1 MKKGLLQNSRLFF
14 NLVEMF
20 SAKLY
25 YFAFIFD
32 KVCFRRNPLA
42 FFVTRISNL
51 MTADVVLLSC
61 FNALRMHWETRK
73 ILIRNTLDQVL
84 C

>member
-1 MKKGLLQNSRLFF
+1 MKEDLLQNSILFF

-32 KVCFRRNPLA
+32 KVCFRRNSLA

-61 FNALRMHWETRK
+61 FYAVRMYLETRK
-73 ILIRNTLDQVL
+73 VLIRNTLDQVP